1 MADPIDLTGPIHA
14 YLLLDTS
21 ASMFGAPLEA
31 LKQGLRLLCGTFISR
46 SKRPVRISL
55 IGYDSAAREIAPL
68 QDVTD
73 FEMPKL
79 DAAGSSGLGGAF
91 RLLARTMP
99 EHSPSLVYVFTD
111 GEPTDDWEVAIE
123 ALRPRVVRVVG
134 VVCGLTANG
143 AVLEPVLDRVFQM
156 RELTPDLLFDTFRA
170 FE

>member
-1 MADPIDLTGPIHA
+1 MTDPTDPNDPIHA

-46 SKRPVRISL
+46 SKRSVRISL
-55 IGYDSAAREIAPL
+55 IGYESTAREIAPL

-91 RLLARTMP
+91 RLLARTIP
-99 EHSPSLVYVFTD
+99 EHNPSLVYVFTD
-111 GEPTDDWEVAIE
+111 GEPTDDWEEAIE
-123 ALRPRVVRVVG
+123 TLRPRVVKVVG
-134 VVCGLTANG
+134 VVCGLAANG
-143 AVLEPVLDRVFQM
+143 AALSPVLDKVFQM